1 MVVFIKGD
9 CMFTKILDFKVFN
22 EDKNSLMQYIEK
34 YEKVNIVSGN
44 PEILLNGMKNSK
56 LKESFNAETSLIIPD
71 GIGTVLASKI
81 VKNPV
86 KEKIAGIDVVKEI
99 LIKSDKE
106 KKNIYLLGAE
116 EEVLLKCIENIKR
129 QYPNLNIAGAH
140 NGFFDLDNCDD
151 IIQDIKSKEIYAI
164 FVAMGSPRQEIF
176 IDKIL
181 NDSNIK
187 IFMGV
192 GGVFDVFAGK
202 VKRAPKWM
210 ISLGLEWLYRTIKEP
225 FRIKR
230 LGAIPKFLIQVVK
243 YRKKYN

>member
-1 MVVFIKGD
+1 
-9 CMFTKILDFKVFN
+9 MFTKILDFKVFN

-44 PEILLNGMKNSK
+44 PEILLNGMKNGK

-81 VKNPV
+81 VKDPV

-99 LIKSDKE
+99 LIRADKE

-181 NDSNIK
+181 TDSNIK

>member
-1 MVVFIKGD
+1 
-9 CMFTKILDFKVFN
+9 MFTKILDFKVFN
-22 EDKNSLMQYIEK
+22 EDKDSLMKYIEK
-34 YEKVNIVSGN
+34 YEKINIVSGN

-81 VKNPV
+81 VKDPV

-99 LIKSDKE
+99 LMKAEKE
-106 KKNIYLLGAE
+106 KKSIYLLGAE
-116 EEVLLKCIENIKR
+116 EEVLVKCIENIKK
-129 QYPNLNIAGAH
+129 QHPSLNIAGSN
-140 NGFFDLDNCDD
+140 NGFFELNNCKD
-151 IIQDIKSKEIYAI
+151 IIEDIKSKDIYAI

-181 NDSNIK
+181 HDSNIK

-202 VKRAPKWM
+202 VNRAPKWM

-243 YRKKYN
+243 NRKKCN

>member
-1 MVVFIKGD
+1 
-9 CMFTKILDFKVFN
+9 MFTKILDFKVFN
-22 EDKNSLMQYIEK
+22 EDKNSLMKYIEK

-81 VKNPV
+81 VKDPV

-99 LIKSDKE
+99 LIKSEKE
-106 KKNIYLLGAE
+106 KKSIYLLGAE
-116 EEVLLKCIENIKR
+116 EEVLVKCIENIKK
-129 QYPNLNIAGAH
+129 QHPSLNIAGSN
-140 NGFFDLDNCDD
+140 NGFFDLNNCKD
-151 IIQDIKSKEIYAI
+151 IIEDIKSKDIYAI

-181 NDSNIK
+181 HDSNIK

-202 VKRAPKWM
+202 VNRAPKWM

-243 YRKKYN
+243 NRKKCN

>member
-1 MVVFIKGD
+1 
-9 CMFTKILDFKVFN
+9 MFTKILDFKVFN
-22 EDKNSLMQYIEK
+22 EDKDSLMKYIEK

-81 VKNPV
+81 VKDPV

-99 LIKSDKE
+99 LMKAEKE
-106 KKNIYLLGAE
+106 KKSIYLLGAE
-116 EEVLLKCIENIKR
+116 EEVLVKCIENIKK
-129 QYPNLNIAGAH
+129 QHPSLNIAGSN
-140 NGFFDLDNCDD
+140 NGFFELNNCKD
-151 IIQDIKSKEIYAI
+151 IIEDIKSKDIYAI

-181 NDSNIK
+181 HDSNIK

-202 VKRAPKWM
+202 VNRAPKWM

-243 YRKKYN
+243 NRKKCN

>member
-1 MVVFIKGD
+1 
-9 CMFTKILDFKVFN
+9 MFTKILDFKVFN
-22 EDKNSLMQYIEK
+22 EDKNSLIQYIEK

-44 PEILLNGMKNSK
+44 PEVLLNGMKNSK
-56 LKESFNAETSLIIPD
+56 LKESFNANTSLIIPD

-81 VKNPV
+81 VKDPV

-106 KKNIYLLGAE
+106 KRSIYLLGAE
-116 EEVLLKCIENIKR
+116 EEVLLKCIENIKI

-140 NGFFDLDNCDD
+140 NGFFDLDNCED
-151 IIQDIKSKEIYAI
+151 IIQDINSKEIYAI

-192 GGVFDVFAGK
+192 GGVFDIFAGK
-202 VKRAPKWM
+202 LNRAPKWM

>member
-1 MVVFIKGD
+1 
-9 CMFTKILDFKVFN
+9 MFTKILDFKVFN

>member
-1 MVVFIKGD
+1 
-9 CMFTKILDFKVFN
+9 MFTKILDFKVFN

-81 VKNPV
+81 VKDPV

-151 IIQDIKSKEIYAI
+151 IIQDIKSKEIYVI

-181 NDSNIK
+181 NDSKIK

>member
-1 MVVFIKGD
+1 
-9 CMFTKILDFKVFN
+9 MFTKILDFKVFN
-22 EDKNSLMQYIEK
+22 EDKNSLMKYIEK

-44 PEILLNGMKNSK
+44 PEILLNGMKNNK

-81 VKNPV
+81 VKDPV

-99 LIKSDKE
+99 LMKAEKE
-106 KKNIYLLGAE
+106 KKSIYLLGAE
-116 EEVLLKCIENIKR
+116 EEVLVKCIENIKK
-129 QYPNLNIAGAH
+129 QHPSLNIAGSN
-140 NGFFDLDNCDD
+140 NGFFELNNCKD
-151 IIQDIKSKEIYAI
+151 IIEDIKSKDIYAI

-181 NDSNIK
+181 HDSNIK

-202 VKRAPKWM
+202 VNRAPKWM

-243 YRKKYN
+243 NRKKCN

>member
-1 MVVFIKGD
+1 
-9 CMFTKILDFKVFN
+9 MFTKILDFKVFN

-81 VKNPV
+81 VKDPV

-99 LIKSDKE
+99 LIRADKE

-181 NDSNIK
+181 TDSNIK